1 LNEAYWQNLFAGGDE
16 HTLAEHLYR
25 IRSAFAIYVNLPES
39 SLFYGGGQPLL
50 LGYLVP
56 AFLLGVGYALW
67 RLRSP
72 GALLLVLWVLI
83 TSLGNSLLVTS
94 THSPRYVVAFPA
106 LMLLVAAGV
115 RYIVP
120 LTGLNRLSPKPR
132 FALVGALVAAFS
144 IGQVMYYFGPHLDRF
159 RYDFWFSRSAHDGQ
173 DVAFR
178 SAGFP
183 MGTQVHLITQ
193 QPYMT
198 LPEDGAILNFL
209 SDGVLLEH
217 YLSRDINPESLNRLP
232 LYVDHAFFIEP
243 DDMNTLFL
251 LRQFFRL
258 DGPQFSPWNVP
269 MGRQFIMYYARQW
282 RQPRR

>member
-1 LNEAYWQNLFAGGDE
+1 M
-16 HTLAEHLYR
+16 AEHLYR

-56 AFLLGVGYALW
+56 AFLLGVCYALW

-72 GALLLVLWVLI
+72 GTLLLVIWLLLA
-83 TSLGNSLLVTS
+83 SLGNTLMVTS
-94 THSPRYVVAFPA
+94 THSPRYVVVFPA
-106 LMLLVAAGV
+106 LALLVAVGV
-115 RYIVP
+115 RYILP
-120 LTGLNRLSPKPR
+120 LAGLTRLPPKPR
-132 FALVGALVAAFS
+132 YALVGALAATLA
-144 IGQVMYYFGPHLDRF
+144 IGQAAYYFGPHLDRF
-159 RYDFWFSRSAHDGQ
+159 RYDFWFNRNSPDGQ

-183 MGTQVHLITQ
+183 MGTQVHVITQ

-198 LPEDGAILNFL
+198 LPEDAAILNFL

-217 YLSRDINPESLNRLP
+217 FHSRDINPEMLNRLP
-232 LYVDHAFFIEP
+232 LYADHAFFIEP
-243 DDMNTLFL
+243 DDMNTLYL

-258 DGPQFSPWNVP
+258 DGPLFSPWNVP
-269 MGRQFIMYYARQW
+269 MGRQFILYYARQW